1 MSPFF
6 ISFQSF
12 DQKKTGIIQKIR
24 LFFFVCV
31 DWKRFDRL
39 PRTEYGEVCKFR
51 YFTGKR
57 KTCGKLSRLRRIYIW
72 LSIQWR
78 PRLSIHFCME
88 FCSLYWIF
96 LFLFSIFWWFK
107 TWPMAL
113 HSRQRKCG
121 SSVIPRE
128 IVNFFFPEKNQT
140 VSYFLSETRC
150 SWQVK
155 VFK

>member
-1 MSPFF
+1 MQINVAFF
-6 ISFQSF
+6 YKFSILWSE
-12 DQKKTGIIQKIR
+12 KNRHKIIQKIR

-78 PRLSIHFCME
+78 PRWLSIHFCME
-88 FCSLYWIF
+88 FYSLLN
-96 LFLFSIFWWFK
+96 LFVFVQSFDY
-107 TWPMAL
+107 
-113 HSRQRKCG
+113 SRLGLWHCTVDSANADRV
-121 SSVIPRE
+121 S
-128 IVNFFFPEKNQT
+128 FPEKSLISFFQKKIKPYRT
-140 VSYFLSETRC
+140 FYQKHVA
-150 SWQVK
+150 VDK
-155 VFK
+155 